1 MNMNKSETYKKN
13 IANQDFDLLLTS
25 GVAGYYQGCEI
36 TQVFIFDKRIK
47 KINNFYTLFCFDE
60 LETPYDLKTEFI
72 STERIRLSNDV
83 LAGIIRKRI
92 TISTAKQMF
101 MDIQS
106 GKLVIDDSCSI
117 SPELILVPKVFVAN
131 KDSNE
136 TSFVN
141 YMLKPNY
148 WGDNYII
155 EFLIKK
161 KKFLMM
167 KILKY

>member
-1 MNMNKSETYKKN
+1 MNKSEIYKKN
-13 IANQDFDLLLTS
+13 IANQDFNLLLTP
-25 GVAGYYQGCEI
+25 GVTGYYQGCEI

-47 KINNFYTLFCFDE
+47 KTKNFYTLFCFDE
-60 LETPYDLKTEFI
+60 LETLYDLKTDFI
-72 STERIRLSNDV
+72 STERIGLSNDF

-161 KKFLMM
+161 KKSLMM